1 MKKSLLI
8 SLMLMVFG
16 IANAQDI
23 PGGFDQTFGDWGFT
37 TQELNNLS
45 VFMTGKGSVSLQSD
59 GKIVTYTQFGEDY
72 GKSDILIMRHNPD
85 GTLDTSYGDNGCL
98 RMSPLN
104 KSFFSFD
111 SKIVEDDNLL
121 ILAYTYSS
129 SEGGNMFLMKLDSNG
144 NPVTSF
150 GTNGYV
156 TFNKQAGWTLVV
168 RSMAVQPDGKIVV
181 GGEYG
186 EGDYSSCILRF
197 MPDGQLDTSFG
208 DNGMFINESHDH
220 LGYLSMSIGES
231 VCIAPDGRIYLCG
244 WRTTPDEYWGSVYD
258 SKIICVDTNG
268 NFVSSFGENGVLE
281 YSFSEVIDVIQ
292 DAEVLPDGKLLV
304 GGQSEIYVED
314 PGDGPNYELFLAKF
328 NEDGSFDESFGN
340 DGVTKVQYQE
350 DSNHYCCEIA
360 VAEDGQVFIGGYFWD
375 ELKDVLITGF
385 NPDGSLN
392 LEFGDQGF
400 TYFSFGGTK
409 SSCVTDLAMQPDGKL
424 VAIGHYEHEETFA
437 DYLFCRFHT
446 SLSIEDD
453 VEENAVEN
461 ISVYPNPAVNEVR
474 FVNLEN
480 ECVANVYDAIGR
492 VVMCETVA
500 AHGTMNVAGLAS
512 GSYLVELIDGSRI
525 IKARFVK

>member
-1 MKKSLLI
+1 MLI
-8 SLMLMVFG
+8 TFSF
-16 IANAQDI
+16 AKAQDI
-23 PGGFDQTFGDWGFT
+23 PGGFDQTFGNYGYT
-37 TQELNNLS
+37 LEELNNLS

-85 GTLDTSYGDNGCL
+85 GTLDTSYGDNGHL

-121 ILAYTYSS
+121 ILAYTYG

-156 TFNKQAGWTLVV
+156 TFNKQANWTLVV

-186 EGDYSSCILRF
+186 EVNYSSCILRF

-208 DNGMFINESHDH
+208 DNGMVINESYDH
-220 LGYLSMSIGES
+220 LGYLSMSVGES

-244 WRTTPDEYWGSVYD
+244 WRATPDEYWGSVFD
-258 SKIICVDTNG
+258 SKIICVDQDG
-268 NFVSSFGENGVLE
+268 NFVTTFGENGVLE

-292 DAEVLPDGKLLV
+292 DSEVMPDGKLLV
-304 GGQSEIYVED
+304 GGQAEIYVED
-314 PGDGPNYELFLAKF
+314 PGDGPNYELFVARL

-350 DSNHYCCEIA
+350 NSNHYCHEMA
-360 VAEDGQVFIGGYFWD
+360 VAEDGQIFIGGYFWD
-375 ELKDVLITGF
+375 ELKDILITGF
-385 NPDGSLN
+385 NADGTLN
-392 LEFGDQGF
+392 QDFGENGF
-400 TYFSFGGTK
+400 TYITFGGDKT
-409 SSCVTDLAMQPDGKL
+409 SCITDLAMQPDGKL

-437 DYLFCRFHT
+437 DYFFGRFHT
-446 SLSIEDD
+446 SLSLVG
-453 VEENAVEN
+453 VEENIIESGVTA
-461 ISVYPNPAVNEVR
+461 YPNPAVNEVR
-474 FVNLEN
+474 FMNVEN
-480 ECVANVYDAIGR
+480 ECVANVYDATGR
-492 VVMCETVA
+492 MVMCETVSA
-500 AHGTMNVAGLAS
+500 NSVMNVSELTS
-512 GSYLVELIDGSRI
+512 GNYFVELINGSQI
-525 IKARFVK
+525 IKTRFTK

>member
-1 MKKSLLI
+1 MKKLLLI
-8 SLMLMVFG
+8 SLMLITFSF
-16 IANAQDI
+16 AKAQDI
-23 PGGFDQTFGDWGFT
+23 PGGFDQTFGNYGYT
-37 TQELNNLS
+37 LEELNNLS

-85 GTLDTSYGDNGCL
+85 GTLDTSYGDNGHL

-121 ILAYTYSS
+121 ILAYTYG

-156 TFNKQAGWTLVV
+156 TFNKQANWTLVV

-186 EGDYSSCILRF
+186 EVNYSSCILRF

-208 DNGMFINESHDH
+208 DNGMVINESYDH
-220 LGYLSMSIGES
+220 LGYLSMSVGES

-244 WRTTPDEYWGSVYD
+244 WRATPDEYWGSVFD
-258 SKIICVDTNG
+258 SKIICVDQDG
-268 NFVSSFGENGVLE
+268 NFVTTFGENGVLE

-292 DAEVLPDGKLLV
+292 DSEVMPDGKLLV
-304 GGQSEIYVED
+304 GGQAEIYVED
-314 PGDGPNYELFLAKF
+314 PGDGPNYELFVARL

-350 DSNHYCCEIA
+350 NSNHYCHEMA
-360 VAEDGQVFIGGYFWD
+360 VAEDGQIFIGGYFWD
-375 ELKDVLITGF
+375 ELKDILITGF
-385 NPDGSLN
+385 NADGTLN
-392 LEFGDQGF
+392 QDFGENGF
-400 TYFSFGGTK
+400 TYITFGGDKT
-409 SSCVTDLAMQPDGKL
+409 SCITDLAMQPDGKL

-437 DYLFCRFHT
+437 DYFFGRFHT
-446 SLSIEDD
+446 SLSLVG
-453 VEENAVEN
+453 VEENIIESGVTA
-461 ISVYPNPAVNEVR
+461 YPNPAVNEVR
-474 FVNLEN
+474 FMNVEN
-480 ECVANVYDAIGR
+480 ECVANVYDATGR
-492 VVMCETVA
+492 MVMCETVSA
-500 AHGTMNVAGLAS
+500 NSVMNVSELTS
-512 GSYLVELIDGSRI
+512 GNYFVELINGSQI
-525 IKARFVK
+525 IKTRFTK

>member
-1 MKKSLLI
+1 MKKLLLI
-8 SLMLMVFG
+8 SLMLITFSFT
-16 IANAQDI
+16 NAQDI
-23 PGGFDQTFGDWGFT
+23 PGGFDQTFGNYGYT
-37 TQELNNLS
+37 LEELNNLS

-111 SKIVEDDNLL
+111 SEIVEDDNLL
-121 ILAYTYSS
+121 ILAYTYSG

-156 TFNKQAGWTLVV
+156 TFNKQANWTLVV

-208 DNGMFINESHDH
+208 DNGMVINESYDH
-220 LGYLSMSIGES
+220 LGYLSMSVGES

-244 WRTTPDEYWGSVYD
+244 WRVTPDEYWGSPYD
-258 SKIICVDTNG
+258 SKIICVDQDG

-304 GGQSEIYVED
+304 GGQAEIYVED
-314 PGDGPNYELFLAKF
+314 PSEGPNYELFLARF

-350 DSNHYCCEIA
+350 DSYHYCCEIA
-360 VAEDGQVFIGGYFWD
+360 VAENGEIFIGGYFWD
-375 ELKDVLITGF
+375 ELKDILITGF
-385 NPDGSLN
+385 NADGTLN
-392 LEFGDQGF
+392 QDFGENGF
-400 TYFSFGGTK
+400 TYITFGGDK
-409 SSCVTDLAMQPDGKL
+409 SSCITDLAMQPDGKL

-437 DYLFCRFHT
+437 DYFFGRFHT
-446 SLSIEDD
+446 SLSLVG
-453 VEENAVEN
+453 VEENIIESGVTA
-461 ISVYPNPAVNEVR
+461 YPNPAVNEVR
-474 FVNLEN
+474 FMNVEN
-480 ECVANVYDAIGR
+480 ECVANVYDATGR
-492 VVMCETVA
+492 MVMSTIIPADGV
-500 AHGTMNVAGLAS
+500 MNVSRLTS
-512 GSYLVELIDGSRI
+512 GNYFVELIDGSQI

>member
-8 SLMLMVFG
+8 SLMLITFSF
-16 IANAQDI
+16 AKAQDI
-23 PGGFDQTFGDWGFT
+23 PGGFDQTFGNYGYT
-37 TQELNNLS
+37 LEELNNLS

-85 GTLDTSYGDNGCL
+85 GTLDTSYGDNGHL

-121 ILAYTYSS
+121 ILAYTYG

-156 TFNKQAGWTLVV
+156 TFNKQANWTLVV

-197 MPDGQLDTSFG
+197 MPDGQLDSSFG
-208 DNGMFINESHDH
+208 DNGMVINESYDH
-220 LGYLSMSIGES
+220 LGYLSMSVGES

-244 WRTTPDEYWGSVYD
+244 WRTSPDEYWGSVYN
-258 SKIICVDTNG
+258 SKIICVDQDG
-268 NFVSSFGENGVLE
+268 NFVTTFGENGVLE

-292 DAEVLPDGKLLV
+292 DSEVMPDGKLLV
-304 GGQSEIYVED
+304 GGQAEIYVED
-314 PGDGPNYELFLAKF
+314 PSEGPNYELFLARF

-350 DSNHYCCEIA
+350 DSYHYCSEIA

-375 ELKDVLITGF
+375 ELKDILITGF
-385 NPDGSLN
+385 NADGTLN
-392 LEFGDQGF
+392 QDFGENGF
-400 TYFSFGGTK
+400 TYITFGGDKT
-409 SSCVTDLAMQPDGKL
+409 SCITDLAMQPDGKL

-437 DYLFCRFHT
+437 DYFFGRFHT
-446 SLSIEDD
+446 SLSLVG
-453 VEENAVEN
+453 VEENVIESGVTA
-461 ISVYPNPAVNEVR
+461 YPNPAVNEVR
-474 FVNLEN
+474 FMNIAN
-480 ECVANVYDAIGR
+480 ECIANVYDAMGR
-492 VVMCETVA
+492 MVMCETVSA
-500 AHGTMNVAGLAS
+500 NGVMNVSKLNS
-512 GSYLVELIDGSRI
+512 GNYFVELINGSQI
-525 IKARFVK
+525 IKTRFTK